1 MAHILYLNGLSVTN
15 KLLSG
20 LDTPLQNTDAANK
33 LYVDTAIQGTADAAA
48 LSVTNLIASA
58 PDALNTLN
66 ELAAALGNDADFSV
80 TVTNSLTANSTAIT
94 SEATTARAA
103 ELVLRND
110 LTSEATTARAAEL
123 VLRTDL
129 ATEVSAARA
138 AELVLRTDLATEV
151 SAARAA
157 ELVLRNDLSSET
169 TRASA
174 AELVLRNDL
183 TSLQNSTTTNESFA
197 RVTTYITEL
206 HAYFFGAAGSK
217 KPTPI

>member
-1 MAHILYLNGLSVTN
+1 MAHTLHLNGLSVTN

-33 LYVDTAIQGTADAAA
+33 LYVDTAIQGTAAAAA
-48 LSVTNLIASA
+48 LAVTNLIDSA
-58 PDALNTLN
+58 PAALNTLN
-66 ELAAALGNDADFSV
+66 ELAAALGDDAAFSV

-129 ATEVSAARA
+129 
-138 AELVLRTDLATEV
+138 
-151 SAARAA
+151 
-157 ELVLRNDLSSET
+157 
-169 TRASA
+169 
-174 AELVLRNDL
+174 

-197 RVTTYITEL
+197 RVTTYITQL
-206 HAYFFGAAGSK
+206 HTYFFGPAGSP